1 MNWKKVKLG
10 EICEILNGGTPKTG
24 ISDYWNGNIE
34 WATPADLGKLK
45 TSIIYNTPRK
55 ISELGLKNS
64 SAKLFPA
71 YSLILSTR
79 APIGYLAIN
88 TIPMTTNQG
97 CRGIVP
103 KQITHVS
110 FLYYFLKN
118 NVKLLNSLGV
128 GATFKELSTKSLS
141 EIEIPLP
148 PITTQKHIAE
158 VLDKA
163 DALRQQNRQLL
174 QHYDDLLQSTFIEL
188 FGDPVK
194 NPKGWEVK
202 KLVKVCKQITDG
214 THFSP
219 PSVEFG
225 VPYIT
230 AKHIKNYGVDFER
243 NRTYVSQEEHEKIYS
258 RCKPEKG
265 DVLYIKDGATTGIAA
280 VNPYDFEFSM
290 LSSLAL
296 IKPLKG
302 ELISQYL
309 VSWLNS
315 EQVKE
320 NLISEFMAGAAI
332 KRFTLQKIKSFQ
344 IPIPPLSLQQHFAK
358 IVEEIEVQKEQVRGA
373 LLSSEE
379 LFEGL
384 LAGYFG

>member
-10 EICEILNGGTPKTG
+10 EICQNLDGKRKPLN
-24 ISDYWNGNIE
+24 NIE
-34 WATPADLGKLK
+34 RQKIRGNGKYPYFGANNIMDWVDEYIFDEKILCIAEDGGSWGAGQKCCFIYTGKCWVNNHAHVLKAKEGVSTEFLMYYLNFSDLNSYITGSTRGKL
-45 TSIIYNTPRK
+45 
-55 ISELGLKNS
+55 
-64 SAKLFPA
+64 
-71 YSLILSTR
+71 
-79 APIGYLAIN
+79 
-88 TIPMTTNQG
+88 
-97 CRGIVP
+97 
-103 KQITHVS
+103 
-110 FLYYFLKN
+110 
-118 NVKLLNSLGV
+118 
-128 GATFKELSTKSLS
+128 TKSSLDG
-141 EIEIPLP
+141 IKIPLP
-148 PITTQKHIAE
+148 DLATQKHIAE

-163 DALRQQNRQLL
+163 DTLRQQNRQLL
-174 QHYDDLLQSTFIEL
+174 AHYDELLQSTFIEL

-202 KLVKVCKQITDG
+202 KLDKICTQITDG

-219 PSVEFG
+219 PSVDSG

-230 AKHIKNYGVDFER
+230 AKHVKDYGVDFYSKP
-243 NRTYVSQEEHEKIYS
+243 TYVSIEEHEKIYA

-296 IKPLKG
+296 IKPQKK
-302 ELISQYL
+302 ELTSQFL

-320 NLISEFMAGAAI
+320 NLINEFMAGAAI

-344 IPIPPLSLQQHFAK
+344 IPVPPLTLQQHFAK
-358 IVEEIEVQKEQVRGA
+358 IVEQIEAQKAQTQTA
-373 LLSSEE
+373 LTESEA

-384 LAGYFG
+384 LAGYFN